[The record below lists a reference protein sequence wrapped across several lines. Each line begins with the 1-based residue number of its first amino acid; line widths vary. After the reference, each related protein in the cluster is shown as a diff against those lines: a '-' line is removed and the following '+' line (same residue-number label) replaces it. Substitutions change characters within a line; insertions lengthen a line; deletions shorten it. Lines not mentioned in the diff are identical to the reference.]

1 MANDFG
7 LGIASGYLAGSFMY
21 LICCQSVCFCVNVGS
36 DCSILFQS
44 ENKIGSWKNHSSR
57 QRNRQIS
64 DLRRPKWRKPNY
76 FCVNQKAKIPRIINM
91 APGRNIQTRHQICCR
106 LMLTF
111 TQLKSG
117 KKSVL
122 GFSDWFD
129 PIIFFR
135 FFIQCISWIALIQFS
150 FVFQFRRIRKT
161 RTRNETRMRIC
172 FGKD

>member
-1 MANDFG
+1 
-7 LGIASGYLAGSFMY
+7 MY

-129 PIIFFR
+129 PIIFFGFSSNVYLESPLYSSHLCFNFR
-135 FFIQCISWIALIQFS
+135 EFVKHERGMKHEWGFVLKKISRYFNKLTP
-150 FVFQFRRIRKT
+150 K
-161 RTRNETRMRIC
+161 
-172 FGKD
+172 